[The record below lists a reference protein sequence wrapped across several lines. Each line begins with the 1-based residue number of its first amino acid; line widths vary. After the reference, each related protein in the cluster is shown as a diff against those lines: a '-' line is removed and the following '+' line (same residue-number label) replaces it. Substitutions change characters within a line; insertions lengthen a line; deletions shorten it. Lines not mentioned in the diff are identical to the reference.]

1 MSNHVVLGAGPVGR
15 AIVQSLVSRQIDVTV
30 VSRSGTGVPG
40 ARSIAASVLD
50 TDRLKEI
57 VAGADAVY
65 QASQP
70 EYHRWPEEFPAMQ
83 DSIVRAVRDS
93 GAVLVAVENLYG
105 YGPVKGPMSES
116 LPLVATG
123 RKGKVR
129 SDMWRALE
137 TESKA
142 GRLKVTAGR
151 ASDFFGPYAEGSA
164 VGDRFF
170 LPLIAG
176 KKAEVM
182 GNPDALHSYTYVK
195 DFGEALVRL
204 ALDERSLGRAWHVPN
219 APAVSNRKFLETAAA
234 IAGGVTSIMDMPNTA
249 PSVLSVDVLEQK
261 YEIASNSSLANYS
274 FFMGLSKDNIEEAL
288 KVSTEDVCGL
298 TDDGLYFDETHPT
311 LCNSLEYLEK
321 IFSASASPW

>member
-1 MSNHVVLGAGPVGR
+1 MSSHVVLGAGPVGR

-30 VSRSGTGVPG
+30 VSRSGTEVPG
-40 ARSIAASVLD
+40 ARSVAASVLD
-50 TDRLKEI
+50 TDRLKGI
-57 VAGADAVY
+57 VAGAGAVY

-83 DSIVRAVRDS
+83 DSIVRTVRDS
-93 GAVLVAVENLYG
+93 ETVLVVVENLYG
-105 YGPVKGPMSES
+105 YGPVKGPMSEA

-170 LPLIAG
+170 PPLIAG

-195 DFGEALVRL
+195 DLGEALVRL
-204 ALDERSLGRAWHVPN
+204 ALDERSLGRAWHMPN
-219 APAVSNRKFLETAAA
+219 APAVSNRKFLEMAAA
-234 IAGGVTSIMDMPNTA
+234 IAGVQPQSKN
-249 PSVLSVDVLEQK
+249 L
-261 YEIASNSSLANYS
+261 SLAK
-274 FFMGLSKDNIEEAL
+274 MKIGGLFIPAARELPEVLYEFKEDFIVDDSAYTTMFGDHATPLDQSLSETIEWWR
-288 KVSTEDVCGL
+288 SHD
-298 TDDGLYFDETHPT
+298 H
-311 LCNSLEYLEK
+311 
-321 IFSASASPW
+321 

>member
-30 VSRSGTGVPG
+30 VSRSGTEVPG

-50 TDRLKEI
+50 TDRLKEV
-57 VAGADAVY
+57 VAGAEAVY

-83 DSIVRAVRDS
+83 DSIVRAVRGSD
-93 GAVLVAVENLYG
+93 AVLVAVENLYG
-105 YGPVKGPMSES
+105 YGPVNGAMSES

-137 TESKA
+137 AESKA
-142 GRLKVTAGR
+142 GRLKMTAGR
-151 ASDFFGPYAEGSA
+151 GSDFFGPYAAGSA

-170 LPLIAG
+170 PPLIAG

-204 ALDERSLGRAWHVPN
+204 ALDGRSLGRAWHVPN
-219 APAVSNRKFLETAAA
+219 APVVSNKKFLDMSAA
-234 IAGGVTSIMDMPNTA
+234 IAGVRPQSKTLGLAMMKIGGLFIPAARELPEVLYEFEQDFVVDHSDYASTFGDHATA
-249 PSVLSVDVLEQK
+249 LDQSLSET
-261 YEIASNSSLANYS
+261 
-274 FFMGLSKDNIEEAL
+274 IEWWRSHR
-288 KVSTEDVCGL
+288 K
-298 TDDGLYFDETHPT
+298 
-311 LCNSLEYLEK
+311 
-321 IFSASASPW
+321 

>member
-1 MSNHVVLGAGPVGR
+1 MSSHVVLGAGPVGR

-30 VSRSGTGVPG
+30 VSRSGTEVPG
-40 ARSIAASVLD
+40 ARSVAASVLD
-50 TDRLKEI
+50 TDRLKGI
-57 VAGADAVY
+57 VAGAGAVY

-83 DSIVRAVRDS
+83 DSIVRTVRDS
-93 GAVLVAVENLYG
+93 ETVLVVVENLYG
-105 YGPVKGPMSES
+105 YGPVKGPMSEV

-170 LPLIAG
+170 PPLIAG

-195 DFGEALVRL
+195 DLGEALVRL
-204 ALDERSLGRAWHVPN
+204 ALDERSLGRAWHMPN
-219 APAVSNRKFLETAAA
+219 APAVSNHKFLEMAAA
-234 IAGGVTSIMDMPNTA
+234 IAGVQPQSKN
-249 PSVLSVDVLEQK
+249 L
-261 YEIASNSSLANYS
+261 SLAK
-274 FFMGLSKDNIEEAL
+274 MKIGGLFIPAARELPEVLYEFKKDFIVDDSAYTTMFGDHATPLDQSLSETIEWWR
-288 KVSTEDVCGL
+288 SHD
-298 TDDGLYFDETHPT
+298 H
-311 LCNSLEYLEK
+311 
-321 IFSASASPW
+321 